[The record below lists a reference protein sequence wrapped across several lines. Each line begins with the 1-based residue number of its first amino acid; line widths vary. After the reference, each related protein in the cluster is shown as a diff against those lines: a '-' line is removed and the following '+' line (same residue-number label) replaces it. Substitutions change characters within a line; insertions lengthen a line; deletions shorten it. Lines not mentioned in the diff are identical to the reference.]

1 MRKAFSALGLLTV
14 IAVLCVL
21 YFLFWNNN
29 TSTTKSIVNERKV
42 IEQKQQVVNE
52 QLEDIQKARETQKI
66 QLKESLEQVY

>member
-52 QLEDIQKARETQKI
+52 QIKDIQKVRETQKKH
-66 QLKESLEQVY
+66 LKESLEQVY

>member
-1 MRKAFSALGLLTV
+1 MRKAFSALGFLTV

-52 QLEDIQKARETQKI
+52 QLEDIQKTRETQKKH
-66 QLKESLEQVY
+66 LKESLEQVY

>member
-1 MRKAFSALGLLTV
+1 MRKAFSALGFLTV

-52 QLEDIQKARETQKI
+52 QLEDIQKARETQKKH
-66 QLKESLEQVY
+66 LKESLEQVY

>member
-1 MRKAFSALGLLTV
+1 MRKAFSALGFLTV

-52 QLEDIQKARETQKI
+52 QIKDIQKVRETQKKH
-66 QLKESLEQVY
+66 LKESLEQVY